1 MWSRRRCSLA
11 VCLLAALVVALSQG
25 ALASPVH
32 RQHEQA
38 NASAAQRRNLLWLR
52 DPLEV
57 ANDDHM
63 LRNARVLVTGG
74 VGFIGF
80 HLAATLVQLGN
91 DVVVL
96 DNFNSYYDVR
106 LKEAR
111 AHKLFGHGVR
121 VVNGDICDF
130 RLLEKLFEQHGF
142 THVAHLAAQAGVR
155 YSVNHP
161 HDYIR
166 SNVDCFVNIL
176 EELRTKPEVKLVYAS
191 SSSVY
196 GKDATIPFTE
206 KECSDKPTN
215 VYGAT
220 KRMNE
225 LLAHSYH
232 HLYNISAT
240 GLRFFTVFGPW
251 GRPDMAPFIFTER
264 VMRGDTIDVYHTA
277 DGEEMRRDFTYVD
290 DIVDGIVRS
299 LHHGAGYDVFNLG
312 RGHPTSVPQFIEMI
326 ESATG
331 KPARRNDMEAHA
343 AELPETYADVS
354 HAADVLDYSP
364 KMATDEGVN
373 AFVGWYKWYSEQGM
387 FRPFPRADYY
397 FPGGPADEAFKQRQQ
412 QL

>member
-1 MWSRRRCSLA
+1 MRDATYPADENDR
-11 VCLLAALVVALSQG
+11 LLHG
-25 ALASPVH
+25 AK
-32 RQHEQA
+32 
-38 NASAAQRRNLLWLR
+38 
-52 DPLEV
+52 
-57 ANDDHM
+57 
-63 LRNARVLVTGG
+63 VLVTGG
-74 VGFIGF
+74 AGFIGF
-80 HLAATLVQLGN
+80 NLAATLIKLGN
-91 DVVVL
+91 EVVVL

-111 AHKLFGHGVR
+111 AHKLLAHGAR

-130 RLLEKLFEQHGF
+130 KLLQKLFEEHGF

-176 EELRTKPEVKLVYAS
+176 EELRSQPEVKLVYAS

-206 KECSDKPTN
+206 KECSDRPTN

-251 GRPDMAPFIFTER
+251 GRPDMAPFIFTDR
-264 VMRGDTIDVYHTA
+264 VMRGETIDVYHTL

-299 LHHGAGYDVFNLG
+299 LKHGAGFDVFNLG

-326 ESATG
+326 EAATG
-331 KPARRNDMEAHA
+331 KQAVKHSMSAHA

-354 HAADVLDYSP
+354 HAAEELDYSP
-364 KMATDEGVN
+364 QMSTNDGVV
-373 AFVGWYKWYSEQGM
+373 AFVEWFKWYSEQGM

-397 FPGGPADEAFKQRQQ
+397 FPGGPAEREYNQRRQQ
-412 QL
+412 QQEQEQV